1 MLSAFLVIWAAMA
14 MWGRAGYGR
23 GEERGVEEDGEAA
36 RGVEETAS
44 RAEISEDETS
54 EIKAEADKQDL
65 NARVSTVR
73 VRVALLRLLA
83 FFEKSRGTIR
93 RV

>member
-1 MLSAFLVIWAAMA
+1 MA
-14 MWGRAGYGR
+14 MRRRAGYGR

-73 VRVALLRLLA
+73 VRVALLRRR
-83 FFEKSRGTIR
+83 SWVMGRRGTWSNVEGPR
-93 RV
+93 RDRGMAY